1 MNILIVDDEK
11 VIREGMVRTIQQHA
25 PSFRLFIAASPEE
38 AVQVLR
44 SHSID
49 LVMTDILMPGMTG
62 LELMKLFFERTP
74 RMKWVVISAHSE
86 FAYAQEAIR
95 LGAKDYLLKPIGK
108 ERIVAVIDR
117 LHGEWQNETALSLDA
132 AELKSSLKYLREAIF
147 QRWASGLDIGCFDMR
162 PLIQRHAAFHLLMVN
177 LNSDRSTHVEH
188 FMVENVL
195 SELIDQHGHGFVV
208 SFDKQNLLGLV
219 TLHSACDMLNL
230 TESIKAQLKR
240 IVKVPYQV
248 LPSAQMSDFGLI
260 PEQLRKLRLTASA
273 HVYEPKE
280 WGGERAIELAVQYMK
295 AHFHED
301 LSLERMA
308 AYVYLNPVYF
318 SQLFKQKA
326 GQGFKDYLISLR
338 MDQAKLLLSS
348 TGLRLADIAARIG
361 YQDIR
366 HFAQLF
372 RRKFEMTPTEYR
384 QQREQPQINIHNT
397 ITDQ

>member
-11 VIREGMVRTIQQHA
+11 VIREGMARTIQQYA
-25 PSFRLFIAASPEE
+25 PAVRLFIAASPEE

-44 SHSID
+44 SHTID
-49 LVMTDILMPGMTG
+49 LVVTDILMPGMTG
-62 LELMKLFFERTP
+62 LELMRLFFERAP
-74 RMKWVVISAHSE
+74 RIKWVVISAHSE

-108 ERIVAVIDR
+108 ERIMSVIDK
-117 LHGEWQNETALSLDA
+117 LYGEWQNEAALSLDA
-132 AELKSSLKYLREAIF
+132 AELKSSIKYLREAIF
-147 QRWASGLDIGCFDMR
+147 QRWASGLDIGCFDMQ
-162 PLIQRHAAFHLLMVN
+162 PLIQRHTMFHLLMVS

-195 SELIDQHGHGFVV
+195 AELIDQHGHGFVV
-208 SFDKQNLLGLV
+208 SFDKQNVLGLV

-240 IVKVPYQV
+240 IVKVPYHV
-248 LPSAQMSDFGLI
+248 LHSPQISDFERI
-260 PEQLRKLRLTASA
+260 PEQLRQLRLSA
-273 HVYEPKE
+273 AAQVYAPKE

-301 LSLERMA
+301 LSLERLA

-326 GQGFKDYLISLR
+326 GQGFKDYLIQLR

-348 TGLRLADIAARIG
+348 TELRLADIAARIG

-372 RRKFEMTPTEYR
+372 RKKFAMTPTTYR
-384 QQREQPQINIHNT
+384 QSRQSIGKVS
-397 ITDQ
+397 TDEE